1 MEQLEKLKASFASK
15 PHGALAEEATY
26 LCDTVKPV
34 MAALRTAVDTVE
46 NLLENGLCLVK
57 AGGLEGSWL

>member
-15 PHGALAEEATY
+15 PHGAAEEATY

-34 MAALRTAVDTVE
+34 MAALRTAVDAAE

-57 AGGLEGSWL
+57 AGVGWKGSRL